1 MTNPITGRGRLLR
14 AQHMACCC
22 AAEQRD
28 ELPAFQLIELHF
40 GPRQPG
46 PTLQD
51 IELSANSQP
60 GWERLVRRTSTFLV
74 ARRSRHKSSAAE
86 KMPLLVGFAH
96 SALRLKALKNRD
108 HLGTPG

>member
-1 MTNPITGRGRLLR
+1 L
-14 AQHMACCC
+14 C
-22 AAEQRD
+22 AYDSKAI
-28 ELPAFQLIELHF
+28 AVVAH
-40 GPRQPG
+40 
-46 PTLQD
+46 
-51 IELSANSQP
+51 S
-60 GWERLVRRTSTFLV
+60 TSTFLV